1 MPFASS
7 PQSVFLHAATYHNA
21 HGWSLSELLVV
32 LALVT
37 LGASTALPP
46 WQTWQERQ
54 QILAARERLRM
65 DLQVARIQAM
75 QTAQV
80 LSLRATRDCAWHNRT
95 ATDWSCGWQLT
106 EQTSQRAL
114 QTTALS
120 YPLQV
125 SFTKS
130 TPLLISAQGHLGQV
144 GDRWTVQS
152 RTGLRGNIPNAQSLC
167 LSGAGRLR
175 VVWGATCS

>member
-7 PQSVFLHAATYHNA
+7 PQPVFLHAATHHNA

-32 LALVT
+32 LALVA
-37 LGASTALPP
+37 LGASTALPS

-75 QTAQV
+75 QTAQA
-80 LSLRATRDCAWHNRT
+80 LSLQATRDCAWHSRT
-95 ATDWSCGWQLT
+95 ATDWSCGWQLI
-106 EQTSQRAL
+106 EQASQRAL

-152 RTGLRGNIPNAQSLC
+152 RAGLRGNIPNAQSLC

-175 VVWGATCS
+175 VVSGSICS